1 MTTFF
6 LGRSYKYAFS
16 ADRETMID
24 QSMNTTKVQFGELM
38 SFIGINYG
46 DMSEGVAYRSRHDSK
61 TSASLQSTII
71 GDRSRKLGT

>member
-24 QSMNTTKVQFGELM
+24 QSMNTTKVQFGEPI
-38 SFIGINYG
+38 SFIGITYRNVG
-46 DMSEGVAYRSRHDSK
+46 EGLLTGAEITQTNALPKH
-61 TSASLQSTII
+61 TP
-71 GDRSRKLGT
+71 